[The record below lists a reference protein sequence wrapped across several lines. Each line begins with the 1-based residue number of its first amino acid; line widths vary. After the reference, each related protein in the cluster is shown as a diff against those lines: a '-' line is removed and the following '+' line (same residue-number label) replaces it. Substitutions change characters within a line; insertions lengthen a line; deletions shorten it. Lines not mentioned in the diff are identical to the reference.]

1 MTFIKGKTKILR
13 ENWENLFGYHLHLA
27 DVSFKFF
34 FNRICHCSMVEHFHH
49 PIRSFHFNM
58 LLSVIAIHGL
68 LTFLQGTI
76 DFRYNGALSP
86 ELSNDHPNMH
96 IIHRKVA
103 LILGQWV
110 SEVK

>member
-1 MTFIKGKTKILR
+1 
-13 ENWENLFGYHLHLA
+13 
-27 DVSFKFF
+27 
-34 FNRICHCSMVEHFHH
+34 
-49 PIRSFHFNM
+49 M
-58 LLSVIAIHGL
+58 LLSVIVIHGL
-68 LTFLQGTI
+68 LTFLQETI
-76 DFRYNGALSP
+76 YFRYNGALSP

>member
-1 MTFIKGKTKILR
+1 M
-13 ENWENLFGYHLHLA
+13 FGNHLHLA
-27 DVSFKFF
+27 DVSFKIVFH
-34 FNRICHCSMVEHFHH
+34 RICHCSMVEHFHH
-49 PIRSFHFNM
+49 PIWSFHFIM
-58 LLSVIAIHGL
+58 LLSVIAIPGL
-68 LTFLQGTI
+68 LTFLQETI

>member
-1 MTFIKGKTKILR
+1 LADDSV
-13 ENWENLFGYHLHLA
+13 NLFFI
-27 DVSFKFF
+27 VS
-34 FNRICHCSMVEHFHH
+34 VTVVW
-49 PIRSFHFNM
+49 
-58 LLSVIAIHGL
+58 LSIYIIQYGPSIL
-68 LTFLQGTI
+68 SCFYSLIGNTRTFDFSPETI
-76 DFRYNGALSP
+76 DCRYNGALSL